1 MFAHGAVTHRELA
14 STSCTYLPLCILRAL
29 ECTIAAMTQSTKCD
43 AVADAQ
49 CASRCAAGGYWR
61 PPRTA
66 SAAAPGVSAASRPAS
81 GRTH

>member
-14 STSCTYLPLCILRAL
+14 STSCTSSAMHTSSL

-61 PPRTA
+61 PPGTA

-81 GRTH
+81 ERTH